1 MDQITNQLDTY
12 FKILD
17 NKNVQLAVI
26 SLLALY
32 SRGITR
38 GMPEKMKAVLKY
50 PLYFDIVTIVA
61 LVLIIYTSTKNI
73 TIAVLLTLCYLLTLI
88 TLNRCQSRSMI
99 EEVRTEVNDV
109 RAHVGDIRQHIYI
122 PQQHQMVE
130 QPMQQMQQMQ
140 MMPEQVYTEL
150 ENDNVSNSE
159 DSEDYRNKFYPQYA
173 DTENHQ
179 EVREEQDTISG
190 FDKSNNFAQL

>member
-88 TLNRCQSRSMI
+88 TFNTCQSRSMI

>member
-1 MDQITNQLDTY
+1 MDQITKQLDTY

-38 GMPEKMKAVLKY
+38 GMPEKMKAVLKC

-88 TLNRCQSRSMI
+88 TLNRCQARSMV
-99 EEVRTEVNDV
+99 EEVRAEVNDV
-109 RAHVGDIRQHIYI
+109 RAHVEDIRQHIYI

-130 QPMQQMQQMQ
+130 QPMQQMQ

>member
-1 MDQITNQLDTY
+1 
-12 FKILD
+12 
-17 NKNVQLAVI
+17 
-26 SLLALY
+26 
-32 SRGITR
+32 
-38 GMPEKMKAVLKY
+38 
-50 PLYFDIVTIVA
+50 
-61 LVLIIYTSTKNI
+61 
-73 TIAVLLTLCYLLTLI
+73 
-88 TLNRCQSRSMI
+88 MI